1 MAIGG
6 IGSYNNYYNY
16 QNTISQMRLQQALS
30 KNTRY
35 QQSVNAVQGA
45 SSVSNSF
52 TSDSI
57 DFLRTYTSTMSDVM
71 SSANALRS
79 ANQSGVMKD
88 LSVSSSN
95 TDVASVSK
103 KYMLRDEANI
113 SLDVTQT
120 ALAQQNVSAGIQGS
134 AQAAQD
140 MNFTIAGQNGSVNV
154 QINRMNDDGSM
165 KTNRDMLKEAAKQI
179 NAGDAGVTASVIEKD
194 GVTSLKLAGGST
206 GSGAAFS
213 VSGDLGAASGADQV
227 SQAAQDA
234 KYSVTIDKV
243 TKEYTSQSNNITLE
257 TGKIGAV
264 LKGAGKTEISVA
276 PDSEKI
282 ASAVTDLIDSYNNA
296 LTFLSS
302 NKSHGT
308 GVSTQ
313 LNGMSKNLLSKEAM
327 DVLGISKNKDGTL
340 SVDKSKLKES
350 LTSDSKFTKDLIN
363 GSFGLA
369 QTAYNRA
376 SSAMRT
382 NSASL
387 VSYDLQEIDQASYN
401 DPINFMNMYS
411 KNGAYNMGNYT
422 ALGLMMNYL
431 V

>member
-6 IGSYNNYYNY
+6 IGSYSSYYNY

-35 QQSVNAVQGA
+35 QQSVDAVNKV

-52 TSDSI
+52 KSDSMEFI
-57 DFLRTYTSTMSDVM
+57 QSYSTTMSDVM
-71 SSANALRS
+71 SSANSLRE
-79 ANQSGVMKD
+79 ANRSGVMND

-95 TDVASVSK
+95 KDVASVAK
-103 KYMLRDEANI
+103 NYTLRDVKNI
-113 SLDVTQT
+113 SLEVTQT
-120 ALAQQNVSAGIQGS
+120 AQAQQNTSTGVQGS
-134 AQAAQD
+134 AEAVQD
-140 MNFTIAGQNGSVNV
+140 MDFTIAGQNGSVDV
-154 QINRMNDDGSM
+154 QISKTNEDGTI

-179 NAGDAGVTASVIEKD
+179 NTGETGVTASVTEKD
-194 GVTSLKLAGGST
+194 GVASLTLSSGST
-206 GSGAAFS
+206 GSAAAFS
-213 VSGDLGAASGADQV
+213 VSGNLGAAAGADQI
-227 SQAAQDA
+227 SKTAQDA

-243 TKEYTSQSNNITLE
+243 TKDYTSQSNNITLE
-257 TGKIGAV
+257 TGKVGAV
-264 LKGAGKTEISVA
+264 LKGTGKTDISVA

-282 ASAVTDLIDSYNNA
+282 ASAVSDLIKSYNNA
-296 LTFLSS
+296 VTFLDT
-302 NKSHGT
+302 NKSHGK
-308 GVSTQ
+308 GVVTQ
-313 LNGMSKNLLSKEAM
+313 LQGLEKNLMSKESM
-327 DVLGISKNKDGTL
+327 DILGISKNKDGTL

-350 LTSDSKFTKDLIN
+350 LASDPKLTKDLIS

-369 QTAYNRA
+369 QTAYNRS

-387 VSYDLQEIDQASYN
+387 VSYDLQKIEENTYN
-401 DPINFMNMYS
+401 DPINFMNLYS